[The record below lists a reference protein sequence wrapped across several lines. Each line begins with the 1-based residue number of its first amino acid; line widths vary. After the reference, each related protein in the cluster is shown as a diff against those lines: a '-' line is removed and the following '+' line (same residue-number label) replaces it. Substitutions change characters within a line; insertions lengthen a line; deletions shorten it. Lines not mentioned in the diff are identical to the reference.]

1 MIWMHTIR
9 TSAKWLRLGLA
20 VLFAAVTVVQVP
32 AMAIAC
38 ATGSAQPA
46 ATAVSHGGHHHS
58 HTAHGHQMEPAA
70 DAADATHDATACF
83 ALGCCTALRPLGIT
97 APAVA
102 DVLLG
107 VLDLASAQAML
118 PSLLEPADPPPRLQV

>member
-1 MIWMHTIR
+1 MQAIP

-38 ATGSAQPA
+38 ATGTTQPI
-46 ATAVSHGGHHHS
+46 ATPASHGGHHHS

-70 DAADATHDATACF
+70 GAADTTHDATACF
-83 ALGCCTALRPLGIT
+83 ALGCCTALRPVGIS
-97 APAVA
+97 APLVA

-107 VLDLASAQAML
+107 VLDLGATSAML
-118 PSLLEPADPPPRLQV
+118 PSLREPADPPPRLQV

>member
-1 MIWMHTIR
+1 MHTIR

-38 ATGSAQPA
+38 ATGSAKPA
-46 ATAVSHGGHHHS
+46 ATAVSHGSHHHS
-58 HTAHGHQMEPAA
+58 HTAHRHQTEP
-70 DAADATHDATACF
+70 AADATHDTSNCY

-107 VLDLASAQAML
+107 VLDLESAQPML
-118 PSLLEPADPPPRLQV
+118 PSMLEPADPPPRLQV

>member
-1 MIWMHTIR
+1 MKPMQTIR

-38 ATGSAQPA
+38 ATGSAQSV

-118 PSLLEPADPPPRLQV
+118 PSLREPADPPPRLQV

>member
-1 MIWMHTIR
+1 MTWMQSIR
-9 TSAKWLRLGLA
+9 ISAKWLRLGLA

-38 ATGSAQPA
+38 ATGSPQRA

-58 HTAHGHQMEPAA
+58 HTAHGHQAEPAL
-70 DAADATHDATACF
+70 DATHDASTCY

>member
-1 MIWMHTIR
+1 MQTIR

-38 ATGSAQPA
+38 ATGSAQPV

-58 HTAHGHQMEPAA
+58 HAAHGHQMEPAA
-70 DAADATHDATACF
+70 DAAEATHDATACF
-83 ALGCCTALRPLGIT
+83 ALGCCNALRPVGIS
-97 APAVA
+97 APVVA
-102 DVLLG
+102 DALLG
-107 VLDLASAQAML
+107 VLDLAAASAML
-118 PSLLEPADPPPRLQV
+118 PSLREPADPPPRLQV